1 MRWRLTSPHYLNVPG
16 VEWNYNEVDR
26 KTGKQVTRRF
36 PTPSLL
42 DPNNPGDWNIVS
54 IRNQAG
60 GPEEGQIIVGWEGK
74 CLDTDIIFKGADW
87 KSHGAPTPDMV
98 PLDDEAK
105 AESAKYLKQ
114 WNMPTDGS
122 PIPDN
127 SSELILNRLQAE
139 FKAVSEATNKPQQI
153 EGLTEMLAAMTAIM
167 KQNAELLATLTK
179 PPMAVE
185 PLAPAAR
192 RA

>member
-1 MRWRLTSPHYLNVPG
+1 MRWRLTSPHYLNVSG

-36 PTPSLL
+36 PVPSLL
-42 DPNNPGDWNIVS
+42 DPNNPQDWNIVS
-54 IRNQAG
+54 VRNQAG

-74 CLDTDIIFKGADW
+74 CLETDIIFKSSDW
-87 KSHGAPTPDMV
+87 KGHGAPTPDMV

-139 FKAVSEATNKPQQI
+139 FKTVSEAQNKPQQI

-167 KQNAELLATLTK
+167 KQNQELIALMAK
-179 PPMAVE
+179 PQVAVE
-185 PLAPAAR
+185 QPATAR